1 MYEPFKVFVLLGTA
15 LLMAGT
21 VFGLRYAYFWWIGE
35 VRGHVQSAVLTV
47 LLLILGFQ
55 TLQWGIMADLI
66 ASNRKLIEDVLYRVR
81 RMELDR
87 PENRG

>member
-1 MYEPFKVFVLLGTA
+1 
-15 LLMAGT
+15 
-21 VFGLRYAYFWWIGE
+21 
-35 VRGHVQSAVLTV
+35 VQSAILSV

-81 RMELDR
+81 AMELRDKR
-87 PENRG
+87 